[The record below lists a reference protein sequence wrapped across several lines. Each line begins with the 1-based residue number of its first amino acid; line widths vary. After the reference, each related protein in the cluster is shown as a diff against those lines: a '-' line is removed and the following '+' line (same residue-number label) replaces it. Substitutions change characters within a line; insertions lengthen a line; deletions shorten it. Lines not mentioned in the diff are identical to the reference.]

1 MKKYFAALLIA
12 AVAVCG
18 INSCEPAPVPSPS
31 PSKPSTDK
39 PDKPDEPEP
48 DPKPDQPDK
57 PDVPEETV
65 VYYDNLDKV
74 KATDNY
80 RYFDTW
86 TECRN
91 MEGTGIEGVS
101 YGGTNTSVRSTFSS
115 TGYPGASG
123 VNGVY
128 YGKENAYIEVKGIS
142 LPSDRRTFKLT
153 FGLCAFQKT
162 VVAGKNFQVMLS
174 DEHGEKSCELEYTVQ
189 SYGNWYLAS
198 STFNIVSE
206 NTTKLNIKIIALA
219 DGYQGR
225 TDDLKLVSTT
235 ETAQLEYD
243 FGGAVTPPD
252 PPTPPTPEKKD
263 YIERPATLKANADY
277 KYIDHR
283 GTTYKTKQNVRN
295 YEACY
300 DTRRHNPM
308 WVAYPCHAIW
318 WEGGYTRPVKDPWR
332 PDPEMAESEQSII
345 YASDWENWP
354 WSANDGKASDL
365 YQYWSPMPTNKTVIK
380 GHLMRSAERGCGD
393 KNNPIDLNVQ
403 TFYPTN
409 IAPEC
414 YQNATSETSHW
425 DMVEE
430 ILPNS
435 WRCSDTLYVVVG
447 CVYDDESWT
456 LNDACNWGTASGK
469 SKSCT
474 MPTARYKLVLRT
486 KKGNTGKAVWECSA
500 DELMAIGFWFPQ
512 NFTGEKLSA
521 LPPLSDYIY
530 SVSDIEK
537 KIGGEFSFFPLA
549 PQEVKES
556 CSISDWPGLAAIAN

>member
-1 MKKYFAALLIA
+1 MKRYILWLLIA
-12 AVAVCG
+12 TATACG
-18 INSCEPAPVPSPS
+18 LHSCETEPVPTPAPT
-31 PSKPSTDK
+31 KPAEPEEKPDKPDNPDDK
-39 PDKPDEPEP
+39 PDKPDTP
-48 DPKPDQPDK
+48 DDK
-57 PDVPEETV
+57 PDAPEEIV
-65 VYYDNLDKV
+65 IYYDNLDKDI
-74 KATDNY
+74 ASSNNW
-80 RYFDTW
+80 FNTW
-86 TECRN
+86 TGFRN
-91 MEGTGIEGVS
+91 MEGTGIETVS
-101 YGGTNTSVRSTFSS
+101 YGGANTSVRNTFSS

-123 VNGVY
+123 MNGVY
-128 YGKENAYIEVKGIS
+128 YSRGNAYIEVKGIS
-142 LPSDRRTFKLT
+142 LPSDKRTFKLT
-153 FGLCAFQKT
+153 FGLCAYQKA

-174 DEHGEKSCELEYTVQ
+174 DEHGEKNCELEYTVQ

-206 NTTKLNIKIIALA
+206 STTKLNIKIIALT
-219 DGYQGR
+219 DGNQGR

-235 ETAQLEYD
+235 ESTQLEYD
-243 FGGAVTPPD
+243 FGL
-252 PPTPPTPEKKD
+252 EKKD

-308 WVAYPCHAIW
+308 WVAYPCHEIW
-318 WEGGYTRPVKDPWR
+318 WEGGYNRPKKDPWR
-332 PDPEMAESEQSII
+332 PDPEMTESEQSII
-345 YASDWENWP
+345 YASDWANWP
-354 WSANDGKASDL
+354 WSASNGTPTDK
-365 YQYWSPMPTNKTVIK
+365 YWYWSPMPSGKTVIK

-393 KNNPIDLNVQ
+393 SSNPIDLNVQ

-414 YQNATSETSHW
+414 YQNATSTTSHW

-456 LNDACNWGTASGK
+456 LNDACNWGTTSAK

-486 KKGNTGKAVWECSA
+486 KKGNTGKAVWECKA

-512 NFTGEKLSA
+512 NFTGEKLTA

-556 CSISDWPGLAAIAN
+556 YSISDWPGLAAIAN